1 MYLVYI
7 MDFVAVSYNEIETSF
22 VQIGAMRSDERVST
36 RENQCFFVQ
45 IGAMRSDERVSAREN
60 QCFFVLIA
68 ASKPDGD
75 MGKLYCGVRL

>member
-7 MDFVAVSYNEIETSF
+7 MNFVAVSYNEIETS
-22 VQIGAMRSDERVST
+22 
-36 RENQCFFVQ
+36 FVQ